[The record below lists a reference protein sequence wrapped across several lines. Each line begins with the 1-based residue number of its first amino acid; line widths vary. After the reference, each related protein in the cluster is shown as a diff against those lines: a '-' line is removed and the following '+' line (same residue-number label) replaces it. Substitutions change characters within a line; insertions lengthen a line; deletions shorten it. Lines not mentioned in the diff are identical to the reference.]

1 MKKDKWTRRFKVKS
15 SSGNGYYIVAID
27 KEGNY
32 GCSCPV
38 WKFRR
43 QECHHIKQIKLLGGS
58 EAETIKKPE
67 YVFAKVLEPKLKD
80 GKILCPL
87 IPIGDKHMEA
97 TIDAFLMKYGYSFSE
112 VKEIRHLPNSWTKKA
127 ILDYIE
133 RYGMKK
139 YKKV

>member
-1 MKKDKWTRRFKVKS
+1 LKNDKWIRRFKVTS
-15 SSGNGYYIVAID
+15 SSGNGNYIVAID

-58 EAETIKKPE
+58 EVKTITKPE
-67 YVFAKVLEPKLKD
+67 YVLAKVFEPELKD

-87 IPIGDKHMEA
+87 IPTGDTHMEV

-112 VKEIRHLPNSWTKKA
+112 VKEIRHLPDSWTKKA
-127 ILDYIE
+127 IIDYIE
-133 RYGMKK
+133 KYGIKK
-139 YKKV
+139 YNEV